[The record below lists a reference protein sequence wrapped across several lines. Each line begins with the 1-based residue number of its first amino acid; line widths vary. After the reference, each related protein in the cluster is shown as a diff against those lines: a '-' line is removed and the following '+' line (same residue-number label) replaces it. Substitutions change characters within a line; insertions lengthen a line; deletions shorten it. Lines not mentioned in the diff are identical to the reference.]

1 MTPRERRRAWALGLA
16 IAACAW
22 ATPPAADT
30 RPGDVRTAQV
40 PPPGEMP
47 GHRLRLLCDGVAAE
61 RPLGTAPDDAACAAY
76 FQGVLDALETLRGRG
91 SAYCVPRG
99 VTLKQLIV
107 LYKSESALYP
117 HVLGLRASDLIAGMI
132 VKFFPCE
139 IARRAQGAPRL
150 PAWKSS
156 KACSISA
163 RVFMTKGPW
172 RATGSPIGAPS
183 Q

>member
-1 MTPRERRRAWALGLA
+1 MTRRERWRAWALGLA
-16 IAACAW
+16 VAATACVAP
-22 ATPPAADT
+22 AAADT
-30 RPGDVRTAQV
+30 RHDGVRTAQV
-40 PPPGEMP
+40 PSTGEMP

-61 RPLGTAPDDAACAAY
+61 RPMGTAPDDAACVAY
-76 FQGVLDALETLRGRG
+76 FQGVLDALETLRGAG
-91 SAYCVPRG
+91 AAYCVPRG

-139 IARRAQGAPRL
+139 RARRAQGAPRL
-150 PAWKSS
+150 PAWKSL

-163 RVFMTKGPW
+163 RVFMTNGP
-172 RATGSPIGAPS
+172 
-183 Q
+183 